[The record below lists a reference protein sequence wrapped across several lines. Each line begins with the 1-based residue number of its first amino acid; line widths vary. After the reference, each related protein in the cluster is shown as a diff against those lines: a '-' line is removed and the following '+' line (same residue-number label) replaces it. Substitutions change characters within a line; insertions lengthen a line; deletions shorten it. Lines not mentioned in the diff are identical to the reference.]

1 MNKKLVFLIAAA
13 LLFGAAAIIYFSIP
27 PRDWYVEEGL
37 EEQWE
42 RILKAAPPPL
52 RFRKILVYR
61 DGEQLRRPG
70 IIITG
75 KPEEGPEKA
84 AVYYRL
90 SFELEYK
97 GAYVLAL
104 DPWMVFRKHMNPSL
118 TLERVRAPG
127 DGLLL
132 IPGEEQD
139 ARDAWVARQL
149 EGEPGTFPAETELWL
164 EQEERLFTGSLF
176 IPGARTMR
184 WEDSLITL
192 MGDETAWLYAPLS
205 RVRRYPDPRTSVLEA
220 TSFPQDTSRG
230 RNSLQARLLWA
241 IPAGSGKQKAR
252 LQPVLDWLQD
262 PATQTVIAD
271 ELQWIPAVPYA
282 KPFNPVSMSSYTQWL
297 TTAYIYEIRGTSR

>member
-90 SFELEYK
+90 SF
-97 GAYVLAL
+97 
-104 DPWMVFRKHMNPSL
+104 
-118 TLERVRAPG
+118 
-127 DGLLL
+127 
-132 IPGEEQD
+132 
-139 ARDAWVARQL
+139 
-149 EGEPGTFPAETELWL
+149 
-164 EQEERLFTGSLF
+164 
-176 IPGARTMR
+176 
-184 WEDSLITL
+184 
-192 MGDETAWLYAPLS
+192 
-205 RVRRYPDPRTSVLEA
+205 
-220 TSFPQDTSRG
+220 
-230 RNSLQARLLWA
+230 
-241 IPAGSGKQKAR
+241 
-252 LQPVLDWLQD
+252 
-262 PATQTVIAD
+262 
-271 ELQWIPAVPYA
+271 
-282 KPFNPVSMSSYTQWL
+282 
-297 TTAYIYEIRGTSR
+297 